1 MSGEGPVVVP
11 GPRPR
16 ATSVDPVDTV
26 TVHSPA
32 EVSVS
37 RLVSADDPYLEGH
50 YPEFTVYPG
59 AFIVESVY
67 QAVLHLLWHTRGA
80 DAWARPVSVD
90 SVRFTG
96 ALAPGDTLDVHCA
109 CVERAPDEIEATAVC
124 TTAGNKAAQVRM
136 TFAVTPHGPEGGTHA

>member
-1 MSGEGPVVVP
+1 MNAAGPVVVT

-16 ATSVDPVDTV
+16 ATSVDPAHTV
-26 TVHSPA
+26 TVHSPT

-67 QAVLHLLWHTRGA
+67 QAVLHLLWRTRGA
-80 DAWARPVSVD
+80 DAWARPVSID

-109 CVERAPDEIEATAVC
+109 CERTAPGRLAATARC
-124 TTAGNKAAQVRM
+124 TTAGNTAAQVRM
-136 TFAVTPHGPEGGTHA
+136 TFEVSPSEGGSHA